1 MWQSGKNLR
10 QEKSIDAVEG
20 EGVPSLVFVV
30 NDWIDAVSNGQ
41 GEQGHTQIFKGHSVK
56 LFGARL
62 LIRAF
67 VLEHQPGKNPH
78 DRILGVDGEIDD
90 FVNFPDFNGKADET
104 WDFDQSVGL
113 VVQDVQEDN
122 DGLEYIKKDRPHR

>member
-1 MWQSGKNLR
+1 MAKNLR

-30 NDWIDAVSNGQ
+30 NDWIDTVSNGQ

-90 FVNFPDFNGKADET
+90 FVNFPHFYSKSNETTDFN
-104 WDFDQSVGL
+104 QSVGL
-113 VVQDVQEDN
+113 VIQN
-122 DGLEYIKKDRPHR
+122 IK